1 MWIFSFFLLK
11 DKKQLFFASLLT
23 ILGMGF
29 EAWLGK
35 TVVDSNL
42 LPYKITIHMIGSFF
56 ILSCILFCIHRS
68 RTTQKKI
75 VVSKTINI
83 ALLIALVLTLVQVAI
98 GTQVRQFV
106 DEQVIQ
112 IGYDKSSWLN
122 NPTLD
127 FYIHRSF
134 SLVVIGLNIWLFLQ
148 FRTLKLHTKLLNFVL
163 LIISLEVL
171 TGIAMSYFD
180 FPFGSQ
186 PIHLVL
192 ASILFGLQF
201 YLLLLVQNKHV
212 I

>member
-1 MWIFSFFLLK
+1 LAPFLFSPV
-11 DKKQLFFASLLT
+11 SYSVY
-23 ILGMGF
+23 
-29 EAWLGK
+29 
-35 TVVDSNL
+35 TVREQR
-42 LPYKITIHMIGSFF
+42 K
-56 ILSCILFCIHRS
+56 
-68 RTTQKKI
+68 KKI

-201 YLLLLVQNKHV
+201 YLLLLVQKKHV